1 MTKDEYDAFVR
12 KTESLVKPVDS
23 TAISFLGA
31 FNKFLPI
38 KTQRS
43 IMEKGSRSIPY
54 MGFIVDPYC
63 FFLSYPVTDRTV
75 AQAMLPEG
83 YELADTSI
91 FEDEAKQ
98 PTVIISA
105 FSVRTSVFTGMR
117 LECYLIARNRA
128 TGRVA
133 WIITD
138 YETNTLSNDPKNG
151 FCGYSCDP
159 AFFTTTPY
167 GEISAEAVNEKTQN
181 RYSVRADLTGGRMRE
196 LDQALWVEGNM
207 AVDYGGRLK
216 DPSSAPFSLLFDPVL
231 MKEALEI
238 PLDGVKIVENTLM
251 KGIID
256 GAHPSC
262 AACFPYA
269 QHFVIRQDL
278 GDQVIATSE
287 DLLAQVG
294 TFMGRKGFKTMR
306 GQDITRPLFCGMV
319 ASSVLNA
326 AIIATLLVKIL
337 FF

>member
-23 TAISFLGA
+23 TAISFLGY
-31 FNKFLPI
+31 FNKYLPI
-38 KTQRS
+38 KAQRS
-43 IMEKGSRSIPY
+43 MMEKGSRTIPY

-63 FFLSYPVTDRTV
+63 FFLSFPVNDRTA

-91 FEDEAKQ
+91 FKDEAKQ
-98 PTVIISA
+98 PMVIISA

-117 LECYLIARNRA
+117 LECYLIARNKA

-151 FCGYSCDP
+151 FCGYSCEP
-159 AFFTTTPY
+159 ALFATTPY
-167 GEISAEAVNEKTQN
+167 GEILAEAVNEKTGN
-181 RYSVRADLTGGRMRE
+181 RYSVRADISGGRMRE

-207 AVDYGGRLK
+207 AVEYGGRLK

-231 MKEALEI
+231 MKEAREI
-238 PLDGVKIVENTLM
+238 PLDGVRIAENTLM
-251 KGIID
+251 NGIID
-256 GAHPSC
+256 GARPSC
-262 AACFPYA
+262 AAFFPYA

-294 TFMGRKGFKTMR
+294 TFMRRKGFKTMR
-306 GQDITRPLFCGMV
+306 GQDITKPLFRGMMITYI
-319 ASSVLNA
+319 LNA
-326 AIIATLLVKIL
+326 AVIAALLVKIM